1 MSNKFKGRA
10 IWSMPRRN
18 PVISDPYLWAIT
30 ERNLD
35 YHLPIGHTLEG
46 DPLPFITYCP
56 NDLYAGWEFDEYYQ
70 RASLSPILSLVGI
83 TYPMKPQALIMV
95 AYDTYGTEWANAGLM
110 LDQRIYFNTVLAYL
124 NSDKLQ
130 MSQVPML
137 ILCLC
142 NHEYEV
148 KLSDIVGGSESSY
161 SGAFCYGPQ
170 YNPLAIKT
178 QVRDF
183 LDSVAL

>member
-10 IWSMPRRN
+10 LWNMPLWN
-18 PVISDPYLWAIT
+18 PIISATNLWAIT
-30 ERNLD
+30 ERNID
-35 YHLPIGHTLEG
+35 YHLSVASTGGNDRL
-46 DPLPFITYCP
+46 PLITYRP
-56 NDLYAGWEFDEYYQ
+56 NDLYAGWEFCEHHKH
-70 RASLSPILSLVGI
+70 ASFSPIFSLIGL
-83 TYPMKPQALIMV
+83 TLPLQALIVV
-95 AYDTYGTEWANAGLM
+95 AYDTYGTEWAVAGLM
-110 LDQRIYFNTVLAYL
+110 LQQQSFIVTLLAYMSRNNL
-124 NSDKLQ
+124 TI
-130 MSQVPML
+130 SQVPML

-148 KLSDIVGGSESSY
+148 KLSDILGGSESSY